1 MLESV
6 SWQMKVG
13 DLVRHKIVTAYGV
26 GLVTHVAEGTK
37 ALKVLWSI
45 NKSKVP
51 TSEVR
56 DMLEIVNEAG

>member
-1 MLESV
+1 
-6 SWQMKVG
+6 MKVG

-51 TSEVR
+51 TAEVR
-56 DMLEIVNEAG
+56 DMLEVVSEGR